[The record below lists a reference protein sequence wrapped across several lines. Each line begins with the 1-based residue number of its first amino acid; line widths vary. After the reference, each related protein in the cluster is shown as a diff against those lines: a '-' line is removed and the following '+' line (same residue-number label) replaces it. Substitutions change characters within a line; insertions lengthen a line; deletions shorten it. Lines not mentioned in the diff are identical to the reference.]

1 MPIARVG
8 RYGQVRTDSHRVLTV
23 LLFGRRRRLP
33 VVEPRPGEEGGA
45 VALEALLQELA
56 AQSLPCHEL
65 DAERECGDG
74 TDRPAYEQE
83 LHGNRLGVLAEERD
97 VDELVRLVVGALAG
111 SRRPRA
117 GQARADGGGA
127 EQREDRAG
135 READAQAREHEPRD
149 VTRPEAHAAPE
160 RRPEP
165 GGRIPEAGFHE
176 RVLGVG
182 RGGGVRGGGGGAGRV
197 LPRPRAA

>member
-8 RYGQVRTDSHRVLTV
+8 RYGQVRADSHRVLTV
-23 LLFGRRRRLP
+23 RLFSGWRRLGLGRRLA

-56 AQSLPCHEL
+56 AQSLPRHEL
-65 DAERECGDG
+65 DAERERGDG
-74 TDRPAYEQE
+74 ADRPADEQE

-135 READAQAREHEPRD
+135 READAQAGEHEPRD

-160 RRPEP
+160 RRPAP
-165 GGRIPEAGFHE
+165 
-176 RVLGVG
+176 
-182 RGGGVRGGGGGAGRV
+182 GGGVPEPRLPRRGG
-197 LPRPRAA
+197 